1 MEKKV
6 LREVVK
12 YLKLDKVKIDNDKDT
27 VAVEAKGKRTSG
39 FVCGTLA
46 LVRTF
51 GPHLEG
57 ATHLEKTLAHSW
69 LTYFSTRLF
78 HCASLEALGS
88 CLHHIN
94 KELENRAFLCGF
106 TLTIADVVLFL
117 TLHPFVTTWSFMHKE
132 QHQNLSRWFKTVQND
147 ERFSATHSPVQ
158 FSRTALYGGS
168 VRVH

>member
-6 LREVVK
+6 LCEVVK
-12 YLKLDKVKIDNDKDT
+12 YLKLDKVKIDSDKDT

-57 ATHLEKTLAHSW
+57 TTHLERTLTHSW

-78 HCASLEALGS
+78 HCASLERENLAKG
-88 CLHHIN
+88 N
-94 KELENRAFLCGF
+94 KKH
-106 TLTIADVVLFL
+106 LT
-117 TLHPFVTTWSFMHKE
+117 
-132 QHQNLSRWFKTVQND
+132 
-147 ERFSATHSPVQ
+147 ERPTEMPVPKQ
-158 FSRTALYGGS
+158 
-168 VRVH
+168 V